1 VNSRVLRSAVHAGC
15 LFAIFI
21 FSGCSKL
28 LTDRGVSNDNANRAH
43 IHSIQTYVF
52 MELID
57 RGRDGF
63 SESTFASFLT
73 NKVSKLNDDSLMYEY
88 GLRFMSVSLRTDDW
102 LTALTNNM
110 NGSSAA
116 QPAPKASL
124 STPLATVRY
133 RDDEG
138 EMRYLSLLNN
148 GLIVRSDRSTELNEP
163 SWRASQRPSP
173 TRVDRGHRTIV
184 D

>member
-1 VNSRVLRSAVHAGC
+1 VNPRVLRSAIQAGF

-57 RGRDGF
+57 RGHDGF
-63 SESTFASFLT
+63 SEMAFASFLT
-73 NKVSKLNDDSLMYEY
+73 NKVSKLNDDSLMHEY
-88 GLRFMSVSLRTDDW
+88 GLRFMAVSLRTDHW
-102 LTALTNNM
+102 LMALTNSM

-116 QPAPKASL
+116 PSATNAGL
-124 STPLATVRY
+124 STPLMSVRF
-133 RDDEG
+133 RDEAG
-138 EMRYLSLLNN
+138 EMQYLSLLDN
-148 GLIVRSDRSTELNEP
+148 GLIVRRNRSASLNEP
-163 SWRASQRPSP
+163 SWRTFQSAS
-173 TRVDRGHRTIV
+173 HRL
-184 D
+184 DF